1 MTMIYPTHPHCTVWQ
16 SHAHAIA
23 IKADPSYPTFVQDR
37 ESLVTA
43 PVYEAHVPFSENL
56 QRILGAPVTQ
66 ISIYKVD
73 DGEINPNAM
82 PVAETQELVR
92 HAMRRKES
100 LQAPGF
106 IALSWGVT
114 IEDGTRGIHLAGWR
128 SVEVRLRSLSL
139 LVFSLLSC
147 KRLNGFFL

>member
-1 MTMIYPTHPHCTVWQ
+1 
-16 SHAHAIA
+16 
-23 IKADPSYPTFVQDR
+23 
-37 ESLVTA
+37 
-43 PVYEAHVPFSENL
+43 VYEAHVPFSENL

-128 SVEVRLRSLSL
+128 SVEDHMRLGTLDEHKVYVEEAEVTLKSFVELYISH
-139 LVFSLLSC
+139 VHFKSHSTVSST
-147 KRLNGFFL
+147 